1 VGGIAGLAEDLA
13 QDQEDFQMSQEL
25 QEKPAPYNLL
35 IMIDI
40 KKLCGPP
47 PILSCEN
54 VKAYDTMLFRLIES
68 LKPGD
73 VMEGL
78 FVRHLADCEWEI
90 IRYGRH
96 KILLMERGHRQLL
109 DTRAQRIKAAA
120 QNKQAQARSE
130 SPADATHAAL
140 KEIEAT
146 TLQAP
151 TQADYAEAL
160 EHGIDYAERLDA
172 LLNAAIARRDDV
184 LLQRE
189 RYRDARSCFGF
200 TPVTHYVPGASERR
214 MREEFGAIAAEQKR
228 LDDMCQQDEALP
240 AAPNSE
246 GKQVESPPASPN
258 SGDKQ
263 VEPPPASSDT

>member
-1 VGGIAGLAEDLA
+1 MAGLAEDLA
-13 QDQEDFQMSQEL
+13 QDQEDFQMSQES
-25 QEKPAPYNLL
+25 QEKPTPYFLL
-35 IMIDI
+35 VLIEI

-47 PILSCEN
+47 PILSNEN
-54 VKAYDTMLFRLIES
+54 AKAYDTMLFRLIES

-109 DTRAQRIKAAA
+109 NSRAQRIKAPA

-130 SPADATHAAL
+130 SPADATLAVL

-146 TLQAP
+146 TLQSP
-151 TQADYAEAL
+151 TEADYAEAL

-184 LLQRE
+184 LQQRE
-189 RYRDARSCFGF
+189 RYRDARRCFGVAPI
-200 TPVTHYVPGASERR
+200 TRYEPGASERR
-214 MREEFGAIAAEQKR
+214 LREEHNAIAARRRESER
-228 LDDMCQQDEALP
+228 LEAED
-240 AAPNSE
+240 AASSNSE
-246 GKQVESPPASPN
+246 GKQVESPP
-258 SGDKQ
+258 
-263 VEPPPASSDT
+263 VSSDT

>member
-1 VGGIAGLAEDLA
+1 M
-13 QDQEDFQMSQEL
+13 Q
-25 QEKPAPYNLL
+25 
-35 IMIDI
+35 
-40 KKLCGPP
+40 
-47 PILSCEN
+47 
-54 VKAYDTMLFRLIES
+54 
-68 LKPGD
+68 
-73 VMEGL
+73 
-78 FVRHLADCEWEI
+78 I

-151 TQADYAEAL
+151 TEADYAEAL

-184 LLQRE
+184 LLQWE
-189 RYRDARSCFGF
+189 RYRDARRCFGF
-200 TPVTHYVPGASERR
+200 TPVTYYEPGASERR
-214 MREEFGAIAAEQKR
+214 MREEHSAIAARRRESER
-228 LDDMCQQDEALP
+228 LETED
-240 AAPNSE
+240 AASSNSE
-246 GKQVESPPASPN
+246 GKQVESPP
-258 SGDKQ
+258 
-263 VEPPPASSDT
+263 VSSDT

>member
-1 VGGIAGLAEDLA
+1 
-13 QDQEDFQMSQEL
+13 MSQES
-25 QEKPAPYNLL
+25 QEKPAPYNLQIL
-35 IMIDI
+35 IEI

-47 PILSCEN
+47 PILSSEN

-130 SPADATHAAL
+130 SSADATHAAL

-146 TLQAP
+146 TLEAP
-151 TQADYAEAL
+151 TEADYAEAL

-184 LLQRE
+184 LLQWE
-189 RYRDARSCFGF
+189 RYRDARRCFGF
-200 TPVTHYVPGASERR
+200 APVTHYEPGASERR
-214 MREEFGAIAAEQKR
+214 MREEFGAIAAQQKR

-240 AAPNSE
+240 TSPNSEGEQVEQPPPSSNSE
-246 GKQVESPPASPN
+246 GKQVESPPAAPN
-258 SGDKQ
+258 SEGKQ
-263 VEPPPASSDT
+263 IESPPVSSDR